1 MQSILKNNLEVIMKR
16 SLSLLLAALLLA
28 AATGCGNKEP
38 VKDTAASDTS
48 SAEVESETAAPES
61 ETKIDYAAALPEAN
75 YDGYSFRMLS
85 KSPEKAW
92 GLLSLD
98 ADEATGDVLNDFV
111 FERNSAIE
119 ERYNIIITNQTE
131 ENITGMVKKSV
142 NGGTDE
148 FDIVLDYVKQAVT
161 DAPSGYYQNLWSI
174 DSINLDNPWWNKTAA
189 ELLTIK
195 NRVYVGF
202 NDFNTQIMELL
213 AAFYFNSDVIMQ
225 NGLTSPYILVEE
237 GRWTMDAM
245 YEQAVTCAVDRDG
258 DGVIGEGDM
267 VGWVGGAGSFNI
279 LFNSCDSPHIY
290 FDENCNLALSHGME
304 KMYDVSVKIS
314 RLMTDKSFSAYINNQ
329 PWAND
334 AFANGNAAFREGSLS
349 EFNKHR
355 ESEAAVCIV
364 PAPKYD
370 EAQEKYRAM
379 MSNCSMGISLPVTVA
394 DTDKIGFI
402 CEALGAYSHIPLR
415 EVYYNTVLKSKLARD
430 EESVKMLDI
439 IVANQTLDI
448 GVINEIAYGDIISG
462 YFFSI
467 RDHGTEQ
474 LSSVA
479 AKDQERFTAKVAQ
492 IESAYEK
499 LPE

>member
-1 MQSILKNNLEVIMKR
+1 MKR
-16 SLSLLLAALLLA
+16 KLALILAALLLT
-28 AATGCGNKEP
+28 ATVGCGSEKPAN
-38 VKDTAASDTS
+38 DTPAADTS
-48 SAEVESETAAPES
+48 ASAESETTVAESETA
-61 ETKIDYAAALPEAN
+61 IDYAAALPEAD
-75 YDGYSFRMLS
+75 YEGYNFRMLS

-98 ADEATGDVLNDFV
+98 ADEANGDVLNDFV
-111 FERNSAIE
+111 FERNAAIE
-119 ERYNIIITNQTE
+119 ERYNVVISNQPE
-131 ENITGMVKKSV
+131 ENISGMVKKSV

-148 FDIVLDYVKQAVT
+148 FDIVLDYVKQVVT
-161 DAPSGYYQNLWSI
+161 DAPSGYYRNLWSI
-174 DSINLDNPWWNKTAA
+174 DSINLDNPWWNKYAA
-189 ELLTIK
+189 ELLTVK

-202 NDFNTQIMELL
+202 NDFNTHIMELL
-213 AAFYFNSDVIMQ
+213 AAFYFNSDVIAQ
-225 NGLTSPYILVEE
+225 NGLTSPYTLVEE
-237 GRWTMDAM
+237 GKWTMDAM

-290 FDENCNLALSHGME
+290 FDENGNLALSHGTE

-314 RLMTDKSFSAYINNQ
+314 RLMTDKFFSAYINDQ

-355 ESEAAVCIV
+355 GSEAAVCVV

-370 EAQEKYRAM
+370 EAQANYRAM
-379 MSNCSMGISLPVTVA
+379 MSNLSMGISLPVTVA
-394 DTDKIGFI
+394 DTDKVGFI

-415 EVYYNTVLKSKLARD
+415 DVYYNTILKSKLARD

-474 LSSVA
+474 LSSIA
-479 AKDQERFTAKVAQ
+479 AKDQEKFTAKVAQ
-492 IESAYEK
+492 IEAAYEK

>member
-1 MQSILKNNLEVIMKR
+1 MKR
-16 SLSLLLAALLLA
+16 TLSLLLAAFLLA
-28 AATGCGNKEP
+28 AATGCSNKEP
-38 VKDTAASDTS
+38 VKAPVSSDTS
-48 SAEVESETAAPES
+48 STATETETAFAESETE
-61 ETKIDYAAALPEAN
+61 IDYAAALPEAD

-85 KSPEKAW
+85 KPLEIAC

-98 ADEATGDVLNDFV
+98 ADEASGDILNDFV
-111 FERNSAIE
+111 FERNTAIE
-119 ERYNIIITNQTE
+119 ERYNITISNQSE
-131 ENITGMVKKSV
+131 ENISSMVKKSV

-161 DAPSGYYQNLWSI
+161 DAPSGYYRNLWSVDAI
-174 DSINLDNPWWNKTAA
+174 DLDNPWWNRKAA
-189 ELLTIK
+189 ELLTVK
-195 NRVYVGF
+195 NRVYVAF
-202 NDFNTQIMELL
+202 NDCNTQIMELL
-213 AAFYFNSDVIMQ
+213 AAFYFNSDIIAQ
-225 NGLTSPYILVEE
+225 NGLPSPYALVEE
-237 GRWTMDAM
+237 GKWTMDTM
-245 YEQAVTCAVDRDG
+245 YEEAVTCAVDRDG

-290 FDENCNLALSHGME
+290 FDENGNLALSHGTE

-355 ESEAAVCIV
+355 ESEAAVCVI

-370 EAQEKYRAM
+370 ESQENYRAM
-379 MSNCSMGISLPVTVA
+379 MSNCSMGISIPITVA
-394 DTDKIGFI
+394 DTDKIGFL

-415 EVYYNTVLKSKLARD
+415 TVYYDTILKSKLARD
-430 EESVKMLDI
+430 EESVKMIDI
-439 IVANQTLDI
+439 IVENQTLDI

-479 AKDQERFTAKVAQ
+479 AKDQEKFTAKVAQ
-492 IESAYEK
+492 IEAAYDK